1 AARARCIELLDA
13 VRIPDAAARLDRY
26 PHEMSGGMRQRV
38 MIAASLLL
46 NPEVLVADEPTTAL
60 DVTVQAQILELLKDL
75 KDRFGTAIVLIT
87 HDLGVVAG
95 LADRVLVMHGGEL
108 KEQGPIDDIF
118 YRPQHPYTRARL
130 AAVPRLDGASDRLAS
145 VAVDANEQAAVAA
158 ADSLPASEKTADAPT
173 PATDAAPLLAVE
185 NLKVHFPV
193 RIGGL

>member
-1 AARARCIELLDA
+1 EQMTDVLRAHERVTGGAARARCIELLDA

-75 KDRFGTAIVLIT
+75 KSRFGTAIVLIT

-95 LADRVLVMHGGEL
+95 LADRVLAMHAGAL
-108 KEQGPIDDIF
+108 KEQGPVHDNF
-118 YRPQHPYTRARL
+118 SLPQT
-130 AAVPRLDGASDRLAS
+130 ASPHALLAS
-145 VAVDANEQAAVAA
+145 
-158 ADSLPASEKTADAPT
+158 L
-173 PATDAAPLLAVE
+173 
-185 NLKVHFPV
+185 
-193 RIGGL
+193 